1 MSKLRKF
8 DKTDAEILNMLQRNA
23 KLTNKEIAS
32 ELNLTTTPVYE
43 RIKRLEKDGLIN
55 RYVAIVDQKRVGL
68 PLTAFC
74 HVSLKSISGNSME
87 EFEQNIEGV
96 SEINECH
103 YIAGAFDYLLKIIIA
118 DMPSF
123 QIFLKE
129 KIATLPNIRQV
140 QSSFVMTTV
149 KEDTSLFLKVI

>member
-23 KLTNKEIAS
+23 KLTNKEIAL

-74 HVSLKSISGNSME
+74 NVSLMTTSSEAMQA
-87 EFEQNIEGV
+87 FETNIAGLIEV
-96 SEINECH
+96 NECH
-103 YIAGAFDYLLKIIIA
+103 YIAGAYDYLLKIIIA
-118 DMPSF
+118 DIPSF
-123 QIFLKE
+123 QRFIKE
-129 KIATLPNIRQV
+129 KLAVFPNIGQV

-149 KEDTSLFLKVI
+149 KEDTSVFLEVL

>member
-96 SEINECH
+96 LEINECH

-123 QIFLKE
+123 QVFLKE

-149 KEDTSLFLKVI
+149 KEDTSVFLQVV

>member
-8 DKTDAEILNMLQRNA
+8 DKVDAEILNMLQRNA
-23 KLTNKEIAS
+23 KLTNKEIAN

-74 HVSLKSISGNSME
+74 HISLKSISGESME
-87 EFEQNIEGV
+87 EFEENIGQLKEV
-96 SEINECH
+96 NECH

-123 QIFLKE
+123 QMFIKE
-129 KIATLPNIRQV
+129 KLANFPNIGQV

-149 KEDTSLFLKVI
+149 KEDTSVFLKVN

>member
-43 RIKRLEKDGLIN
+43 RIKRLEKDGLIS

-74 HVSLKSISGNSME
+74 HITLKTVSNEAMRTFE
-87 EFEQNIEGV
+87 ENIEKLIEV
-96 SEINECH
+96 NECH
-103 YIAGAFDYLLKIIIA
+103 YIAGAYDYLLKIIIA

-123 QIFLKE
+123 QVFIKNKL
-129 KIATLPNIRQV
+129 ATLSNIAQV
-140 QSSFVMTTV
+140 QSAFVMTTI
-149 KEDTSLFLKVI
+149 KEDTSVFLEVH